1 MSGKYI
7 DHRVYHICNSVQ
19 NLALL
24 SHVHSRAS
32 CQVARI
38 IVSFPTNRWSIWSYM
53 CGHKC
58 RSGKLPSTSI
68 FLYSWVLKINAH
80 VFIAFCRTVSIS
92 DGIKPIAASDNYVKM
107 KLTRENTCLDY
118 PAPCPGSSSSSQ
130 SDRKAGPILNK
141 NDDDELIKIIDID
154 RARKNSF
161 SNSYF
166 FPNTTENF
174 DAHPICESFW
184 NMRRA
189 ANMIYFQDGSP
200 GRALARQR

>member
-1 MSGKYI
+1 MGTNVDPANCPLHPY
-7 DHRVYHICNSVQ
+7 
-19 NLALL
+19 
-24 SHVHSRAS
+24 S
-32 CQVARI
+32 C
-38 IVSFPTNRWSIWSYM
+38 
-53 CGHKC
+53 
-58 RSGKLPSTSI
+58 
-68 FLYSWVLKINAH
+68 
-80 VFIAFCRTVSIS
+80 IAGFS
-92 DGIKPIAASDNYVKM
+92 SDNYVKM

-161 SNSYF
+161 SNSYL

-189 ANMIYFQDGSP
+189 ANIDLFP
-200 GRALARQR
+200 VRVARAGLWPH